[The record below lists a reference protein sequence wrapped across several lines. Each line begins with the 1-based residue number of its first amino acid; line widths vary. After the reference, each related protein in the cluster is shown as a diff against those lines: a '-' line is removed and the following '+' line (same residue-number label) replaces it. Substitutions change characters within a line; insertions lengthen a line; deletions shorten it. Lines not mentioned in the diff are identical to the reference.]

1 MRSIGVLGAAIL
13 AAWSFA
19 TPARAQAPAG
29 ATGAAPGTAPNAPPP
44 PAKPAAGPNAPTGT
58 PDVQRPAGNEQP
70 SGSAGAVSAEA
81 VGQRAAVTSY
91 QLKAAEQSLTAAG
104 ARAEQQWT
112 NYLPRIGLT
121 ARYTRLSDFTPPSVS
136 GGGALVGTTQPPGT
150 LNPTPTA
157 AVGFSFPLVLD
168 NYLTQA
174 NIAIPISDYFLRIGK
189 AYSASTLSEDAARF
203 DVAAA
208 RAKSYADGK
217 VAYYTWLRARGAID
231 VSEQSLIVAR
241 AHQKDAENQFS
252 VGNASKA
259 AVLRAQTQVA
269 AAELAVERA
278 KSGAALTE
286 RQVRIAL
293 HAKDEDNLTPAESLD
308 GPLPAA
314 PANLRPLISEA
325 QGARAEIK
333 SIDKNADA
341 ARKLADV
348 SRAGKL
354 PVVSGFGDY
363 TYANPNQRRFPQT
376 SEWFGTWSLGAQVT
390 WSPNDVISAGA
401 AGADAE
407 ARAAALDAQKNATR
421 DGIEL
426 EVTQAYQGIIE
437 ADAAV
442 TSTQRQLESAVEGYR
457 VARELFNNGRG
468 TATTLIDA
476 EIVLAQTRFERLNAL
491 ADARIARVRLE
502 HAVGRDV
509 KQ

>member
-1 MRSIGVLGAAIL
+1 M
-13 AAWSFA
+13 
-19 TPARAQAPAG
+19 
-29 ATGAAPGTAPNAPPP
+29 
-44 PAKPAAGPNAPTGT
+44 
-58 PDVQRPAGNEQP
+58 D
-70 SGSAGAVSAEA
+70 
-81 VGQRAAVTSY
+81 
-91 QLKAAEQSLTAAG
+91 
-104 ARAEQQWT
+104 
-112 NYLPRIGLT
+112 
-121 ARYTRLSDFTPPSVS
+121 
-136 GGGALVGTTQPPGT
+136 
-150 LNPTPTA
+150 
-157 AVGFSFPLVLD
+157 FSFPLVLD

-174 NIAIPISDYFLRIGK
+174 TIAIPISDYFLRIGK

-208 RAKSYADGK
+208 RAKSYSDGK
-217 VAYYTWLRARGAID
+217 VAYYTWLRARGAIG
-231 VSEQSLIVAR
+231 VSEQSLAVAR
-241 AHQKDAENQFS
+241 AHQKDAENQFA

-259 AVLRAQTQVA
+259 DVLRAQTQVA

-293 HAKDEDNLTPAESLD
+293 HAKDEDALTPAESLD
-308 GPLPAA
+308 GPLGAA
-314 PANLRPLISEA
+314 PSNLRPLISEA
-325 QGARAEIK
+325 EAARAEIK

-348 SRAGKL
+348 QRAGKL
-354 PVVSGFGDY
+354 PVLSGFGDY

-390 WSPNDVISAGA
+390 WSPNDVIVSGA

-407 ARAAALDAQKNATR
+407 ARAAALDAQKSATR

-437 ADAAV
+437 ADAAIA
-442 TSTQRQLESAVEGYR
+442 STQRQLESAVEGYR

-476 EIVLAQTRFERLNAL
+476 EIVLAQTRFEHLNAL